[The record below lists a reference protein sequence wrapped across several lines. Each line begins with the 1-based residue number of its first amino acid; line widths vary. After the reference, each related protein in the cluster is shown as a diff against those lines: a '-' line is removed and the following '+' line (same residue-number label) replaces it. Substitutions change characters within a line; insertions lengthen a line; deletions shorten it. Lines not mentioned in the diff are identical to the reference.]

1 MNEAEVNA
9 LLEQLGLTEYEA
21 KTLTAL
27 FKLRESEAPEVS
39 RIAQVP
45 KTRVYDVLDRLTKR
59 KLVIEIYGRP
69 KKYRVVDAETVFGEL
84 ISQKKS
90 EISELEQKANQ
101 VKELLSITNGGDEA
115 SERVMKVKDKFD
127 FMRILAQE
135 IDQAKEQ
142 VVAFTGLDRE
152 HAHLRDAI
160 KNAAKKNVK
169 VKLISKIPNE
179 VRKLAKEYSEAGVDL
194 RELEHGM
201 HAYLIDGKKVIL
213 ALSDFAQD
221 RPEYH
226 FTIWNNNKPMATALN
241 HYFDACWS
249 KATQPKH

>member
-226 FTIWNNNKPMATALN
+226 FTIWNNNKPMATALTPN
-241 HYFDACWS
+241 PGSGA
-249 KATQPKH
+249 KTL

>member
-1 MNEAEVNA
+1 MNEVEVNS

-27 FKLRESEAPEVS
+27 FRLRESEAPEVS
-39 RIAQVP
+39 RVAQVP

-84 ISQKKS
+84 LAQKKAAQ
-90 EISELEQKANQ
+90 I
-101 VKELLSITNGGDEA
+101 KELLTITNGGE
-115 SERVMKVKDKFD
+115 EVTEKVMKVKDKFD

-142 VVAFTGLDRE
+142 VVAFTGLDKEHLPLRE
-152 HAHLRDAI
+152 SI
-160 KNAAKKNVK
+160 KNAVKKNVK
-169 VKLISKIPNE
+169 VKLISRVPSELK
-179 VRKLAKEYSEAGVDL
+179 KLAKDYSDAGVDL
-194 RELEHGM
+194 RELEHAM
-201 HAYLIDGKKVIL
+201 NAYVINGKKVIL
-213 ALSDFAQD
+213 GISDFNQE

-226 FTIWNNNKPMATALN
+226 FTIWNNNKPMAATLN
-241 HYFDACWS
+241 HYFD
-249 KATQPKH
+249 

>member
-1 MNEAEVNA
+1 MNEVEVNA

-27 FKLRESEAPEVS
+27 FRLRESEAPEVS

-84 ISQKKS
+84 LAQKKA
-90 EISELEQKANQ
+90 EIAHLEQKANQ
-101 VKELLSITNGGDEA
+101 IKELIAITNGGDE
-115 SERVMKVKDKFD
+115 STEKVMKVKDKFD

-142 VVAFTGLDRE
+142 VVAFTGLDKE
-152 HAHLRDAI
+152 HVHLRDAI

-169 VKLISKIPNE
+169 VRLISRIPNE
-179 VRKLAKEYSEAGVDL
+179 VKKLAKEYTDAGVDL

-213 ALSDFAQD
+213 AISDFNQEK
-221 RPEYH
+221 PEYH
-226 FTIWNNNKPMATALN
+226 FTIWNNNKPMVTALN
-241 HYFDACWS
+241 HYFDACWAKAGPS
-249 KATQPKH
+249 KP

>member
-1 MNEAEVNA
+1 MNEVEVNS

-27 FKLRESEAPEVS
+27 FRLRESEAPEVS
-39 RIAQVP
+39 RVAQVP

-84 ISQKKS
+84 LAQKKA
-90 EISELEQKANQ
+90 EIAQLEQKAAQ
-101 VKELLSITNGGDEA
+101 IKELLTITNGGE
-115 SERVMKVKDKFD
+115 EVTEKVMKVKDKFD

-142 VVAFTGLDRE
+142 VVAFTGLDKE
-152 HAHLRDAI
+152 HLHLRESI
-160 KNAAKKNVK
+160 KNAVKKNVK
-169 VKLISKIPNE
+169 VKLISRVPSELK
-179 VRKLAKEYSEAGVDL
+179 KLAKDYSDAGVDL

-201 HAYLIDGKKVIL
+201 NAYVIDGKKVIL
-213 ALSDFAQD
+213 GISDFNQE

-226 FTIWNNNKPMATALN
+226 FTIWNNNKPMAATLN
-241 HYFDACWS
+241 HYFDACWAKAQPS
-249 KATQPKH
+249 K

>member
-27 FKLRESEAPEVS
+27 FRLKESEAPEVS

-69 KKYRVVDAETVFGEL
+69 KKYRVVDAEAVF
-84 ISQKKS
+84 
-90 EISELEQKANQ
+90 SELLSKKKEEIAQLELKANQ
-101 VKELLSITNGGDEA
+101 IKELLTITNGGEEA
-115 SERVMKVKDKFD
+115 TEKVMKVKDKFD

-142 VVAFTGLDRE
+142 VVAFTGLDKE
-152 HAHLRDAI
+152 HLHLRESI
-160 KNAAKKNVK
+160 KNAARKNVK
-169 VKLISKIPNE
+169 VKLISRIPNE
-179 VRKLAKEYSEAGVDL
+179 VKKLAREYGDAGVDL

-201 HAYLIDGKKVIL
+201 NAYVIDGKKVIL
-213 ALSDFAQD
+213 GISDFNQE

-226 FTIWNNNKPMATALN
+226 FTIWNNNKPMAATLN
-241 HYFDACWS
+241 HYFDACWA
-249 KATQPKH
+249 KAQPNK